1 MILNIQK
8 KGKNILIEQ
17 AVLQEYMT
25 KKINELTGL
34 STNVIA
40 ALIMISFLPILSFFR
55 AGDLYYFA
63 LLLIP
68 LVGRYYLGNLVNRWF
83 NKQFKELSDY

>member
-1 MILNIQK
+1 MILKIQK
-8 KGKNILIEQ
+8 KGKNILIEK

-25 KKINELTGL
+25 KKINELSGL
-34 STNVIA
+34 GTNIIA
-40 ALIMISFLPILSFFR
+40 ALIMISCLPVLSFFK

-68 LVGRYYLGNLVNRWF
+68 LVGRYYLGNLVNKYL